1 MVRKGG
7 KRQAQA
13 RARWAGLIKQW
24 RNSGRTMRAWCSERE
39 VSYRQ
44 LCRWRRRL
52 EAERAAAPLT
62 LIPVVSTPTR
72 NALVV
77 RLPGGV
83 GIEVEGGF
91 DSALLAAVVRALAES
106 ASC

>member
-1 MVRKGG
+1 MVRTGG
-7 KRQAQA
+7 KRRAQAQ
-13 RARWAGLIKQW
+13 ARWAGLIKQW
-24 RNSGRTMRAWCSERE
+24 RNSGRTMRTWCSERE
-39 VSYRQ
+39 VSYTQ

-52 EAERAAAPLT
+52 EAERVAAPLT
-62 LIPVVSTPTR
+62 LIPVVSTATR

-91 DSALLAAVVRALAES
+91 DPALLAAVVRVLAES

>member
-1 MVRKGG
+1 MAQRGG

-13 RARWAGLIKQW
+13 RMRWAGLLKQW
-24 RNSGRTMRAWCSERE
+24 RNSGRTMLAWCREQE
-39 VSYRQ
+39 VSYTQ
-44 LCRWRRRL
+44 LCKWRRRL
-52 EAERAAAPLT
+52 EAERVTAPLT

-72 NALVV
+72 SALVV

-91 DSALLAAVVRALAES
+91 DPALLAAVVRALAES
-106 ASC
+106 AAC